1 MIDVSLTDEE
11 CDEYELDLLR
21 SATEKLKSEERTKL
35 TDAVAKLKSFK
46 ENGPPGADIS
56 CVLKEMMGWECPTKS
71 MLRETSAGKVIN
83 SSWLRNHL
91 DEEVQELCKNL
102 VAKWKEACGFDIKDK
117 AVKATAE
124 KPTEIQK
131 EKEKGKAM

>member
-1 MIDVSLTDEE
+1 M
-11 CDEYELDLLR
+11 
-21 SATEKLKSEERTKL
+21 
-35 TDAVAKLKSFK
+35 
-46 ENGPPGADIS
+46 G
-56 CVLKEMMGWECPTKS
+56 MMGWECPTKS

-131 EKEKGKAM
+131 EKEKGKGMRSCRLVGAKRVEKRKLMDKRGWVVGRSPRLFLRSRDGADSTVPGLPKEKTRKKKKDF